1 MRISYSGLETF
12 STCPAKY
19 KFQYL
24 DKIKTPKSKEAVFG
38 ILLHECL
45 KSFHEPSHSLPLTED
60 ELLKYFTGKW
70 DSGVYA
76 DEQEEAFAFYQG
88 VQILKNYYLQNQNAS
103 FNIVNLE
110 TPFEAPISED
120 KALHQITGRIDRIDK
135 LSDGT
140 FEVIDYKTTKKM
152 PAQESIDNNFQ
163 LSVYYLGLVS
173 RWPSIEKENR
183 PVKLSLYYL
192 RHGEK
197 LSAVRNNQYIKET
210 KEKIIDAISQI
221 QKSDFGPKSN
231 PLCDWCQY
239 QPYCPLY
246 RHKFINQDSPAPDD
260 QKIKD
265 VINEFFTIK
274 EKQNQENKRLAELKD
289 LINQYCDKNKIE
301 RIFGE
306 NGYITRLPQQ
316 RFSYD
321 FGKVKE
327 ILEPLGKWN
336 EILTVNAA
344 KFKKVI
350 QSLPYHLRREI
361 NETKKLEREFK
372 VITVSR
378 RNYSGE

>member
-19 KFQYL
+19 KYQYL

-38 ILLHECL
+38 TLLHECL
-45 KSFHEPSHSLPLTED
+45 KMFHEPSRPVPPTED

-70 DSGVYA
+70 DSGVYT
-76 DEQEEAFAFYQG
+76 DQQEEAFAFHQG
-88 VQILKNYYLQNQNAS
+88 VQMLKNYYLQHQGAV
-103 FNIVNLE
+103 FNVVNLE
-110 TPFEAPISED
+110 TPFEAPIMEG
-120 KALHQITGRIDRIDK
+120 KTIHQITGRIDRIDK
-135 LSDGT
+135 LSDGG
-140 FEVIDYKTTKKM
+140 FEVVDYKTAKKM
-152 PAQESIDNNFQ
+152 PAQETVDNNFQ
-163 LSVYYLGLVS
+163 LSVYYLGLVN
-173 RWPSIEKENR
+173 RWPSIREENR

-197 LSAVRNNQYIKET
+197 LSAIRTNQQSQET
-210 KEKIIDAISQI
+210 KEKILEIIGKI

-239 QPYCPLY
+239 QRYCPLF
-246 RHKFINQDSPAPDD
+246 RHKFISQDSPAPDAH
-260 QKIKD
+260 KIKEI
-265 VINEFFTIK
+265 VGEYFAIK
-274 EKQNQENKRLAELKD
+274 EKQGRDNKRLAELKD
-289 LINQYCDKNKIE
+289 LINQYCDKNGLE
-301 RIFGE
+301 RVFGE

-321 FGKVKE
+321 FKKVKE
-327 ILEPLGKWN
+327 ILEPLGRWN
-336 EILTVNAA
+336 EILTINAA

-350 QSLPYHLRREI
+350 QSLPYHLRQEI

-378 RNYSGE
+378 KNYSEE

>member
-38 ILLHECL
+38 TLIHECL
-45 KSFHEPSHSLPLTED
+45 KLFHGSDRPVPPTED
-60 ELLKYFTGKW
+60 ELLKYFAEKW
-70 DSGVYA
+70 DSGVYI
-76 DEQEEAFAFYQG
+76 DEQEEAFAFHQG
-88 VQILKNYYLQNQNAS
+88 IQILKNYYLQNQSAI
-103 FNIVNLE
+103 FNVVNLE
-110 TPFEAPISED
+110 TLFEAPILED
-120 KALHQITGRIDRIDK
+120 KTFHCVTGRIDRIDK
-135 LSDGT
+135 LPDGG
-140 FEVIDYKTTKKM
+140 FEVIDYKTSKKM
-152 PAQESIDNNFQ
+152 PAQENVDNNFQ
-163 LSVYYLGLVS
+163 LSVYYLGLVN
-173 RWPSIEKENR
+173 RWPLIETENR

-197 LSAVRNNQYIKET
+197 LSAAKNIRQIAET
-210 KEKIIDAISQI
+210 KEKILDIINQI

-231 PLCDWCQY
+231 PLCPWCQY

-260 QKIKD
+260 EKIKD
-265 VINEFFTIK
+265 VVSEFFTIK
-274 EKQNQENKRLAELKD
+274 EKQGQDNKRLIELKD

-301 RIFGE
+301 RVFGE
-306 NGYITRLPQQ
+306 RGYLTRLPQQ

-321 FGKVKE
+321 FKKVRE
-327 ILEPLGKWN
+327 ILEPLGRWN
-336 EILTVNAA
+336 EILTINTA
-344 KFKKVI
+344 KFRKVI
-350 QSLPYHLRREI
+350 QSLPYHLRQEI

-378 RNYSGE
+378 RNHSEE